1 MWRAQEKFHSVSIL
15 LKKKRSRHYFE
26 LKCSSGGYVQ
36 YTVIDF
42 LYVNNKNNEV
52 SKDMVIMNISH
63 CITCLLPLLSYFIND
78 SSIANHFNTAKLQ
91 IKIIKKNLFTTF

>member
-1 MWRAQEKFHSVSIL
+1 MWRAQEKFHSVLIL
-15 LKKKRSRHYFE
+15 LKKRRPKHNY
-26 LKCSSGGYVQ
+26 SSGGYVQ
-36 YTVIDF
+36 FTVIDF

-63 CITCLLPLLSYFIND
+63 CITCLLPLLSFFIND

-91 IKIIKKNLFTTF
+91 IKVIKKNLFTTF